1 MCRNINVSS
10 ALFIAAILIFFGMWQ
25 GCAELICS
33 RIGAALFFGTALF
46 GSFWGNFKK
55 KKKADD

>member
-1 MCRNINVSS
+1 MRYGIEVKSV
-10 ALFIAAILIFFGMWQ
+10 LFFATMLVFFGMWQ
-25 GCAELICS
+25 VCANQTCS

-55 KKKADD
+55 KADD